1 MIEQLMVK
9 NYILF
14 DYALI
19 DFSKGRSV
27 ITGETGAG
35 KSLLIDA
42 IAYLCGNRINSD
54 IVRKGKD
61 KCILQMVLSKP
72 DDAILSLLEEDG
84 FEIEDELIIS
94 RTITESGKSTIR
106 LNQQATTAGFIKK
119 LMNLLLDV
127 HSQMDTYQL
136 MNPSVQLELLDN
148 YAYCDDLKEKVKKAY
163 IAYKNIYFT
172 YQYNEIVD
180 MDIKENELEDLQQR
194 IKEASQFQ
202 KSLEEYQNAIYLLD
216 KDNGLLDQLYQLN
229 KLVSK
234 NKGLEEYDEYTK
246 DTYYQYASLSESIK
260 EIKNRY
266 LNEVEDLDSMQ
277 EREYSIR
284 KLFRKHGGSYEE
296 MMKAK
301 DAYMEKIDL
310 ILHRQDVFEKLEKQL
325 KTLEKEYNSLSK
337 QLHDQRCSVLNSLS
351 TSIESHFKDLMLENA
366 RFKVDIH
373 EKDYSMD
380 GIDAIE
386 FMVSMNAGQPFSSL
400 KKSASGGELSR
411 LMLALKVVFQSQNG
425 IETIIF
431 DEIDTGVSGKV
442 AFAMGKKMHELS
454 KNYQVLCIT
463 HLASVAAWANDHYCV
478 EKMTKNDMTST
489 NVRELDEKE
498 TINQLAIM
506 TTGQLSKESYNMA
519 LELKERCH
527 G

>member
-19 DFSKGRSV
+19 DFSKGMSV

-163 IAYKNIYFT
+163 IAYKNIYNNS
-172 YQYNEIVD
+172 NE
-180 MDIKENELEDLQQR
+180 
-194 IKEASQFQ
+194 
-202 KSLEEYQNAIYLLD
+202 
-216 KDNGLLDQLYQLN
+216 
-229 KLVSK
+229 
-234 NKGLEEYDEYTK
+234 
-246 DTYYQYASLSESIK
+246 
-260 EIKNRY
+260 
-266 LNEVEDLDSMQ
+266 
-277 EREYSIR
+277 
-284 KLFRKHGGSYEE
+284 
-296 MMKAK
+296 
-301 DAYMEKIDL
+301 
-310 ILHRQDVFEKLEKQL
+310 
-325 KTLEKEYNSLSK
+325 
-337 QLHDQRCSVLNSLS
+337 
-351 TSIESHFKDLMLENA
+351 
-366 RFKVDIH
+366 
-373 EKDYSMD
+373 
-380 GIDAIE
+380 
-386 FMVSMNAGQPFSSL
+386 
-400 KKSASGGELSR
+400 
-411 LMLALKVVFQSQNG
+411 
-425 IETIIF
+425 
-431 DEIDTGVSGKV
+431 
-442 AFAMGKKMHELS
+442 
-454 KNYQVLCIT
+454 
-463 HLASVAAWANDHYCV
+463 
-478 EKMTKNDMTST
+478 
-489 NVRELDEKE
+489 
-498 TINQLAIM
+498 
-506 TTGQLSKESYNMA
+506 
-519 LELKERCH
+519 
-527 G
+527 